1 MNYGITTCYEK
12 CDLVAE
18 ISPLTIDGVSSGVSG
33 TVCVQESGGGIVFRG
48 WLTGLEENTQGG
60 FHIHGGEEC
69 GTASTDTDLQGF
81 HYWFGKYEQCKI
93 KTDPW
98 VGGDPFFSNW
108 VSGDLGTAAPVI
120 TQPGIVAGGQNDDGV
135 TGFDPFSNKEKK
147 CGVEGKTVI
156 VHLSGGTRAACG
168 ILTAV

>member
-1 MNYGITTCYEK
+1 
-12 CDLVAE
+12 
-18 ISPLTIDGVSSGVSG
+18 
-33 TVCVQESGGGIVFRG
+33 
-48 WLTGLEENTQGG
+48 
-60 FHIHGGEEC
+60 
-69 GTASTDTDLQGF
+69 
-81 HYWFGKYEQCKI
+81 
-93 KTDPW
+93 
-98 VGGDPFFSNW
+98 
-108 VSGDLGTAAPVI
+108 VI

>member
-48 WLTGLEENTQGG
+48 WLTGLEENEEGG
-60 FHIHGGEEC
+60 FHIHGGTQC
-69 GTASTDTDLQGF
+69 GTASSDTGLQGG
-81 HYWFGKYEQCKI
+81 HYFEDNYPDCKI
-93 KTDPW
+93 ADDPW
-98 VGGDPFFSNW
+98 VPGAPYFSNW

-135 TGFDPFSNKEKK
+135 TGFDPFSNKNSK

-156 VHLSGGTRAACG
+156 VHLSSGTRAACG